1 MLKQTLYCQWND
13 CGLAFDSADELY
25 NHLSD
30 DHVGRKSTNNL
41 CLQCHWNNCGTV
53 AAKRDHLASHIRVH
67 LPFKPHVCSICKK
80 GFKRPQDLKKHEKI
94 HTEEHQCNV
103 LAIIV

>member
-1 MLKQTLYCQWND
+1 MPVYILDIMLKQTLYCQWND
-13 CGLAFDSADELY
+13 CGLAFESADELY

-67 LPFKPHVCSICKK
+67 LPFKRKYSKT
-80 GFKRPQDLKKHEKI
+80 EK
-94 HTEEHQCNV
+94 ERDNS
-103 LAIIV
+103 LSFFF